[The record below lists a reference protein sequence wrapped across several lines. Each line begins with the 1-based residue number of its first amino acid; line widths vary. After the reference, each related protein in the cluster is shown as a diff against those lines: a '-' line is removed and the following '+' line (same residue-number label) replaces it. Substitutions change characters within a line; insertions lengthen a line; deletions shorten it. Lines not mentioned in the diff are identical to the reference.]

1 MSSLH
6 EITTHMPGGPVFRP
20 IAPGTNNKQRV
31 VLEMTKQS
39 ETQNYESRIAEL
51 EAQVAALQAAAA
63 PKPVAPK
70 PPQRENRPVTIV
82 SLTPVAS
89 ADAMPD
95 AEQFVELQRIVLEKF
110 PRLAPNGERGQ
121 TPDEFHAQF
130 QRAFKWLMVTGRLER
145 DRVDTS
151 CFLVDWVDKAKRYN
165 RNEDI
170 GVKAFL
176 CAALAVGD
184 CTIYSNF
191 GNLPFD
197 TSLGLRDFYG
207 SRADSAAG
215 WKRVLAGEMLMP
227 VAPPRQSSPVHISFR

>member
-1 MSSLH
+1 
-6 EITTHMPGGPVFRP
+6 
-20 IAPGTNNKQRV
+20 
-31 VLEMTKQS
+31 MTKSFDELEARFAALEEKNAALEQKNAAL
-39 ETQNYESRIAEL
+39 ERRLAEL
-51 EAQVAALQAAAA
+51 E
-63 PKPVAPK
+63 PKPAQK
-70 PPQRENRPVTIV
+70 PTQHRPVTIV
-82 SLTPVAS
+82 SVTPTAS
-89 ADAMPD
+89 ADALPD

-130 QRAFKWLMVTGRLER
+130 QRAFRWLAIAGRLER

-151 CFLVDWVDKAKRYN
+151 RFLVDWVDKAKRYN

-184 CTIYSNF
+184 CLIFSNF
-191 GNLPFD
+191 SNLPFD

-207 SRADSAAG
+207 SRADSSAG
-215 WKRVLAGEMLMP
+215 WRRVLAGDLLMP